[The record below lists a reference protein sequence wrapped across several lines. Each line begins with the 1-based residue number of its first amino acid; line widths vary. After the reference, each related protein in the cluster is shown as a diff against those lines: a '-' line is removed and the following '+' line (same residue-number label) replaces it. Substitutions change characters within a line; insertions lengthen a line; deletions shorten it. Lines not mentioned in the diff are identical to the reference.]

1 MIKRTLCLI
10 LSAITF
16 LSVAVSPV
24 VSATDTEETS
34 AEYLNGE
41 DSTQLYVTEP
51 SESEKDDAVETE
63 KEPVDETMV
72 LLASLVKKYPSGKY
86 WNHMGSSK
94 NSPETVTNTPCTS
107 HRGCSWA
114 EGACSCNSFDRSIQC
129 MGYAHKIA
137 YDITGESPRSKFTK
151 TTKLNVDN
159 LRVGDIIR
167 FRNDGHSICVTGVSG
182 SKISFTDC
190 NWDYKCGIR
199 WGVMDI
205 SYIKNRGFT
214 YVLHLSGNDRKNSD
228 LYFFD
233 HLEDFEVEEEIP
245 ENAETWV
252 MSDSNLNVRDKAS
265 TDGKKVGSI
274 PAGSTFCVTEKLHT
288 DDYLWGY
295 VYCGSVKGWAA
306 LNYSEYESGIWQK
319 PDITDAEKVYEG
331 YNLSFKWNEVSGANY
346 YLFRLY
352 DSNKKVIKQFNIYG
366 ATETELKLD
375 GAGEYYAKVYSR
387 SKHNSSWVLGGKLIS
402 FSVKAPEAVKI
413 NSISLPK
420 TAAMIYGESKVLEA
434 VVEPAESTEELIWE
448 SSVPEIVSVDK
459 GTLTAFGCGKAT
471 VYCKNQDGT
480 VSGECTVTV
489 KPENIT
495 NIAVVAGETKTDR
508 ITFTW
513 DALSYADS
521 YEVCRYNAETKK
533 YVEIGTSD
541 TAKFT
546 DETAEEGRSY
556 YYLVRACDKTEQ
568 GTFKGANTKVKLAS
582 RPPKVTGLKQNYSS
596 TGKIRLVWDKA
607 QNATVYVLY
616 KYDSANKKYIKIKT
630 LKDTEIILSVEP
642 GEGAYYRVYA
652 ATKANGKYLYSAA
665 SDKAYTMAGPEK
677 AVLTVTST
685 EKGTA
690 SLSWE
695 ECTNVYRYY
704 IFRYTGSE
712 WERIAIVK
720 SDVTEY
726 TDTELKSG
734 KKYTYRVRAVAKKG
748 GKTGY
753 GSYSSNTSI
762 KVK

>member
-1 MIKRTLCLI
+1 MIKRTLCLL
-10 LSAITF
+10 LSAITI
-16 LSVAVSPV
+16 LSVTLIPSASAVE
-24 VSATDTEETS
+24 AEETT
-34 AEYLNGE
+34 AEYVSETESGI
-41 DSTQLYVTEP
+41 QPYVTSP
-51 SESEKDDAVETE
+51 SEGEEPIGPE
-63 KEPVDETMV
+63 EPVDETMA
-72 LLASLVKKYPSGKY
+72 LLASLVKKFPAGKY
-86 WNHMGSSK
+86 WNHMGSK
-94 NSPETVTNTPCTS
+94 TNSPDTYTNTPCSS

-137 YDITGESPRSKFTK
+137 YDITGVSPREKFTK
-151 TTKLNVDN
+151 TTRLSVDN
-159 LRVGDIIR
+159 LRVGDVIR
-167 FRNDGHSICVTGVSG
+167 FRNDGHSICVTGVNG

-205 SYIKNRGFT
+205 SYIKSRGFT
-214 YVLHLSGNDRKNSD
+214 YVLHLSGNERKNTD

-233 HLEDFEVEEEIP
+233 HLEDYEEKIP
-245 ENAETWV
+245 ENAETWL

-265 TDGKKVGSI
+265 TGGKKVGSI
-274 PAGSTFCVTEKLHT
+274 PAGSTFYVTEKLYT

-295 VYCGSVKGWAA
+295 VYCNGIKGWAA
-306 LNYSEYESGIWQK
+306 LNYSEYESGVWQK
-319 PDITDAEKVYEG
+319 PDITNAEKEYVG
-331 YNLSFKWNEVSGANY
+331 YKLSFSWNEVSGADY

-352 DSNKKVIKQFNIYG
+352 DSNKKVIKQFNVYG

-375 GAGEYYAKVYSR
+375 GEGKYYAKVYSR
-387 SKHNSSWVLGGKLIS
+387 SKHNSSWVLSGKLIT
-402 FSVKAPEAVKI
+402 FNVKAPEPVKI
-413 NSISLPK
+413 TSIGLP
-420 TAAMIYGESKVLEA
+420 ASADMLYGESKLLEVA
-434 VVEPAESTEELIWE
+434 VEPAENTEELTWE
-448 SSVPEIVSVDK
+448 SSAPEIVAVDN
-459 GTLTAFGCGKAT
+459 GTLTALGCGKAT

-480 VSGECTVTV
+480 VSAACTVTV

-495 NIAVVAGETKTDR
+495 NIAVVASETKTDR

-521 YEVCRYNAETKK
+521 YDIHRYNAETKK
-533 YVEIGTSD
+533 YVKIGTAE
-541 TAKFT
+541 TATYT
-546 DETAEEGRSY
+546 DETAEEGHSY
-556 YYLVRACDKTEQ
+556 YYLVRACDKTEG

-582 RPPKVTGLKQNYSS
+582 RPPKVTGLTQNYSS
-596 TGKIRLVWDKA
+596 TGKIRLVWDDA

-630 LKDTEIILSVEP
+630 LKETTITLSVEP

-677 AVLTVTST
+677 AVVTVSST
-685 EKGTA
+685 AEGTA
-690 SLSWE
+690 TVSWE
-695 ECTNVYRYY
+695 PCTNVYRYY
-704 IFRYTGSE
+704 VFRKDGSE
-712 WERIAIVK
+712 WVRIAILK

-726 TDTELKSG
+726 SDTELESG
-734 KKYTYRVRAVAKKG
+734 KKYIYRVRAVAKKG

-753 GSYSSNTSI
+753 GAYSSNASV